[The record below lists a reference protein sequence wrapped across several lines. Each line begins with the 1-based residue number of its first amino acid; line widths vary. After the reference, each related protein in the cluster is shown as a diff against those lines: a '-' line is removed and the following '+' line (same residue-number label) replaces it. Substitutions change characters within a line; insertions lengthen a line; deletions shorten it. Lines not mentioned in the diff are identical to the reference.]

1 MSTQHWILY
10 GATGYTGRLTAAL
23 AVSRGERPILA
34 GRSRGALEAMGR
46 ELGLEVRVFALDA
59 PAALRAG
66 LRGAA
71 AVLHDAGPFS
81 KTSRPMVDACLAEG
95 VHYLDITGELDVFEA
110 ILARDAEAKAA
121 GVTLLPGVG
130 FDVVPTD
137 CVAAMLHE
145 QMPRATHL
153 ELAFAGLGAM
163 SRGTAKTSVERLGV
177 GGAARIEGKLQ
188 VVPHG
193 WRRREVD
200 FPHGRRTVVSIPWG
214 DVVTAYRTTGIPNI
228 VTYMAA
234 GKSMQ
239 RQLAWIERLRPVL
252 RVGLVQ
258 RALKK
263 VIDLRAAGP
272 SEDLRQRGYADVFGE
287 VRDAYGHAASLT
299 LTTPDGY
306 TLTADSSL
314 RAVRRLCAGGVPTG
328 ALTPALAFGARFV
341 LECDGVT
348 LTPNAGK

>member
-1 MSTQHWILY
+1 MNAKPWILY
-10 GATGYTGRLTAAL
+10 GATGYTGRLTAEL
-23 AVSRGERPILA
+23 AVQRGERPILA
-34 GRSRGALEAMGR
+34 GRTRAALETMGR
-46 ELGLEVRVFALDA
+46 ELRLETRAFDLHDPRAVRD
-59 PAALRAG
+59 G
-66 LRGAA
+66 IRGAA

-81 KTSRPMVDACLAEG
+81 TTSRPMVDACIAER

-110 ILARDAEAKAA
+110 IFARDAEAKLA

-137 CVAAMLHE
+137 CLAAMLHE
-145 QMPRATHL
+145 RMPTATHL

-163 SRGTAKTSVERLGV
+163 SRGTAKTSVERLGI

-193 WRRREVD
+193 WRKREIE

-234 GKSMQ
+234 SRTLQ
-239 RQLAWIERLRPVL
+239 RQLVWLERFRPLL

-258 RALKK
+258 RALKRA
-263 VIDLRAAGP
+263 IDRRPAGP
-272 SEDLRQRGYADVFGE
+272 SETQRETGYTDLFGE
-287 VRDAYGHAASLT
+287 ARDARGRVETLL

-314 RAVRRLCAGGVPTG
+314 RAVRRLCDGGVPTG
-328 ALTPALAFGARFV
+328 ALTPALAFGARFI
-341 LECDGVT
+341 LDCEGVT
-348 LTPNAGK
+348 LA